1 LLSWSTRS
9 PVVFASSSTCLL
21 PLLRIISVSL
31 TDPNS
36 FELKLEHRSPLPCK
50 WSRLGHNSHFLA
62 TGALRTRAR
71 SQEHGS
77 AVLWTTTK
85 GIVHHKQRGGSRSLS
100 RKLRAAWR
108 KWHRYGFPLAHTA
121 AIVQDACVINCPER
135 ERARECVCVRVYARA
150 LARSIQASIQMAFS
164 HPTKNQM
171 APK

>member
-1 LLSWSTRS
+1 M
-9 PVVFASSSTCLL
+9 
-21 PLLRIISVSL
+21 
-31 TDPNS
+31 
-36 FELKLEHRSPLPCK
+36 
-50 WSRLGHNSHFLA
+50 
-62 TGALRTRAR
+62 
-71 SQEHGS
+71 
-77 AVLWTTTK
+77 
-85 GIVHHKQRGGSRSLS
+85 HHKQRGGSRSLS

-171 APK
+171 APKQRTFSHPTKNIILPNKWAFLIQQRTKCPQNRWHFLIQPKNKILPPLIKWPFLIQSKTK